1 MSTKAKTSTL
11 ALLIGAVSVSLLIS
25 GEIGAGLIGLS
36 YVLLQG
42 TLQLVVFAISGVV
55 TLGFFTWFVRRA
67 YDVEKDLMAGA
78 AERGISS
85 AS

>member
-55 TLGFFTWFVRRA
+55 TLGFFIWFVRRA

>member
-42 TLQLVVFAISGVV
+42 TLQLVLFAISGVV
-55 TLGFFTWFVRRA
+55 TLGFFIWFVRRA